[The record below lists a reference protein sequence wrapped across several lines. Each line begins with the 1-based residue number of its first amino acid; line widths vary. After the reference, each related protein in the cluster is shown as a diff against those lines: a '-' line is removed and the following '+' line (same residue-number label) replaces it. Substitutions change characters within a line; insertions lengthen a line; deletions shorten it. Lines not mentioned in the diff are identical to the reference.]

1 MALFHREELGGQ
13 AMRIQ
18 RKSPRKHFT
27 RGLLYLLLIASSL
40 LMIVP
45 FYWSVGT
52 SLKLEKFV
60 FASPP
65 QWWPDPVSLQSYINI
80 LTRIPFLTYFKNSV
94 FVAVVTTLG
103 NVFFD
108 TLAAYAFAKLKFPG
122 RDKIFFLFLIVLMV
136 PSQVNLIPVYRII
149 TTLHWTDTYLALI
162 VPSLSS
168 VFGIFMMRQFLMSV
182 PSELLDSARID
193 GCNEFQV
200 FYKVALPLAIPGIAT
215 LVILTFMDRWNDFL
229 WPRIVINSEKLFT
242 LPVGL
247 AQLQMK
253 NTSNE
258 AQIMAGTVLTALPMI
273 LVFLFMQRQFIEG
286 MTAGALKE

>member
-1 MALFHREELGGQ
+1 MLKR
-13 AMRIQ
+13 RT
-18 RKSPRKHFT
+18 SPPKILN
-27 RGLLYLLLIASSL
+27 RGLLYLVLIVSSL

-52 SLKLEKFV
+52 SLKLERFV

-65 QWWPDPVSLQSYINI
+65 QWWPTPLTLENYINI
-80 LTRIPFLTYFKNSV
+80 LTRIPFLNYFSNSV
-94 FVAVVTTLG
+94 FVAAVTTLG
-103 NVFFD
+103 HVFFD

-122 RDKIFFLFLIVLMV
+122 RDKIFFLFLLVLMV
-136 PSQVNLIPVYRII
+136 PSQVNLIPMYRIM
-149 TTLHWTDTYLALI
+149 TRLHWTDTYLALI
-162 VPSLSS
+162 VPNLTS
-168 VFGIFMMRQFLMSV
+168 VFGIFMMRQFLMSI
-182 PSELLDSARID
+182 PNELLDAARID

-200 FYKVALPLAIPGIAT
+200 FHKVALPLALPGIAT

-229 WPRIVINSEKLFT
+229 WPRIVTNSEKLFT

-253 NTSNE
+253 NTSNQ

-273 LVFLFMQRQFIEG
+273 IVFLFMQRQFIEG

>member
-1 MALFHREELGGQ
+1 MKVQ
-13 AMRIQ
+13 RIAP
-18 RKSPRKHFT
+18 KKIFA
-27 RGLLYLLLIASSL
+27 RGFLYLVLVVSSL

-65 QWWPDPVSLQSYINI
+65 QWWPAPISIQSYVNI
-80 LTRIPFLTYFKNSV
+80 LTRIPFLSYFSNSV

-103 NVFFD
+103 HVFFD

-122 RDKIFFLFLIVLMV
+122 RDKIFFLFLLVLMV
-136 PSQVNLIPVYRII
+136 PGQVNLIPVYRIMAS
-149 TTLHWTDTYLALI
+149 LHWIDTYLALI
-162 VPSLSS
+162 VPNLTS
-168 VFGIFMMRQFLMSV
+168 VFGIFMMRQFLMSI
-182 PSELLDSARID
+182 PGELLDSGRID

-200 FYKVALPLAIPGIAT
+200 FYKIALPLAIPGIAT

-273 LVFLFMQRQFIEG
+273 IVFLFMQRQFIEG